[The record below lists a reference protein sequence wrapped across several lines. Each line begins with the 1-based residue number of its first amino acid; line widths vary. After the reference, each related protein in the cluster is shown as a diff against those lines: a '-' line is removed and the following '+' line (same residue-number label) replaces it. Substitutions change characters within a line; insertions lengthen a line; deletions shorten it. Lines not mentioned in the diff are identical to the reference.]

1 MTSTGTPSS
10 LTLTIEEKGATAV
23 VLCQGKLVL
32 GVTDLLYLPVSQLMS
47 NHQSIILDLAGLTHM
62 DSIGLGTLVRLYV
75 ASKTRGCTLEL
86 RNLGKKVRD
95 LLILTNLL
103 PVFSIVGETRV
114 WM

>member
-1 MTSTGTPSS
+1 MTGSPTSLP
-10 LTLTIEEKGATAV
+10 LTLIVEDKGATAV

-47 NHQSIILDLAGLTHM
+47 NHQSIVLDLAGLTHM

-103 PVFSIVGETRV
+103 PVFSIVGETRI